1 MPRAAQSTRPIEA
14 LRNAIQSIEAAALVC
29 QASPKK
35 KPVHH
40 LRTWTRRI
48 QAQLELI
55 ALLPDA
61 PQAPEQRDK
70 ALGILKKLR
79 HAAGRV
85 RDLDVERD
93 LIAQETAR
101 IKGSSRIA
109 IAVRK
114 QARKLRKRLKQQRDE
129 DADTLLS
136 LLKKQRKKLPLVL
149 KDLCDVFAP
158 MKDTAL
164 TEEKLTGLIR
174 DWYVRCNPQQLPL
187 PAEDQHEALHTI
199 RKRAKH
205 ARYMAEFAPKTAVRA
220 QRLAAR
226 FEAVQQIGGAWHD
239 WLQLQD
245 VATKNL
251 GKSAQ
256 LPQRFAARAERSLR
270 AYKGRLAKLIFH

>member
-1 MPRAAQSTRPIEA
+1 M
-14 LRNAIQSIEAAALVC
+14 
-29 QASPKK
+29 
-35 KPVHH
+35 
-40 LRTWTRRI
+40 
-48 QAQLELI
+48 
-55 ALLPDA
+55 
-61 PQAPEQRDK
+61 
-70 ALGILKKLR
+70 
-79 HAAGRV
+79 
-85 RDLDVERD
+85 
-93 LIAQETAR
+93 
-101 IKGSSRIA
+101 
-109 IAVRK
+109 
-114 QARKLRKRLKQQRDE
+114 
-129 DADTLLS
+129 
-136 LLKKQRKKLPLVL
+136 L

-220 QRLAAR
+220 QRLAER